1 MTGKPGHDP
10 SARADDPTTVPGAR
24 PNAAVESFL
33 RKVRAVPTRAEIIDL
48 LATEREK
55 LLARYGSFSEAEL
68 NAACTESEAGGEPWR
83 PKDHLA
89 HLAMIER
96 AFQGMTRRT
105 LDGASDPVGLRP
117 EGADSSKEAV
127 MARVHRMNEDNVDS
141 HRHDSLDVLLA
152 DLASCRGDTLA
163 MIAELSDEHLQV
175 KIPGAP
181 WGDGTIAGV
190 LQTAALHDRQHT
202 AWVDEGLAAK
212 A

>member
-1 MTGKPGHDP
+1 M
-10 SARADDPTTVPGAR
+10 
-24 PNAAVESFL
+24 
-33 RKVRAVPTRAEIIDL
+33 PTRAEVIDL
-48 LATEREK
+48 LAEERK
-55 LLARYGSFSEAEL
+55 TLLARYGSLSEADL
-68 NAACTESEAGGEPWR
+68 SVACTESEAGGEPWR

-96 AFQGMTRRT
+96 AFQGMARRT
-105 LDGASDPVGLRP
+105 LDGAKDPVGLRP
-117 EGADSSKEAV
+117 AGADTSMEAV
-127 MARVHRMNEDNVDS
+127 MARVHRMNEDNVDT

-152 DLASCRGDTLA
+152 DLASCRADTLA

-190 LQTAALHDRQHT
+190 LQTAARHDRQHT